1 MKFQDIYKDLLLSLE
16 DAKVKEVRIGL
27 HVVGVKSKQ
36 LGLALLYQGPP
47 HTTISKAGDLTELS
61 AFELAKY
68 LLSWNFTEA
77 SVGLASLNSLIK
89 PPEGKSLNA
98 FDWVKERA
106 KGKKLAVI
114 GHFPRTEELKEISE
128 VWVFERKPQKGE
140 DLPDSAEEYLLP
152 KADIVMVTGSALIN
166 KTMPRILALSKNAY
180 TIILGPSTP
189 LLPIWFKYGVD
200 AVAGT
205 RVKDE
210 KAVLR
215 KISEGAIGCDLMA
228 NLEFSMIFNPQK
240 KDKV

>member
-1 MKFQDIYKDLLLSLE
+1 MKFQNIYKDLLLNLE

-47 HTTISKAGDLTELS
+47 HLSISNAGNLTGLS
-61 AFELAKY
+61 ALKLAKY

-77 SVGLASLNSLIK
+77 SLALASLNSLIEPSK
-89 PPEGKSLNA
+89 GESINA
-98 FDWVKERA
+98 FDWVKERVE
-106 KGKKLAVI
+106 GKKLAVI

-128 VWVFERKPQKGE
+128 VWVFERKPQKG

-152 KADIVMVTGSALIN
+152 KADLVMVTGSALIN

-189 LLPIWFKYGVD
+189 LSTLWFKYGVD
-200 AVAGT
+200 AVAGAK
-205 RVKDE
+205 VKDE

-215 KISEGAIGCDLMA
+215 KISEGAIGCDLIDD
-228 NLEFSMIFNPQK
+228 LELSMIFNPEP